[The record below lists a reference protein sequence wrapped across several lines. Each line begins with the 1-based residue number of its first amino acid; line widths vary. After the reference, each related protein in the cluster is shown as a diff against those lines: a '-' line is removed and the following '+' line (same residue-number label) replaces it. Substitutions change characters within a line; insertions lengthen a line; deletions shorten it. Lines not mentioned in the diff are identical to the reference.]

1 MMRRTLLALSLA
13 LLPLAAPAQEAGPA
27 PPTSPPPAAAW
38 KEFQA
43 KQGRFSV
50 LLPGTPAYEVQ
61 TRDFPA
67 VGATQVHTY
76 VLRQE
81 PYVFLVVYAD
91 LPPQLLRTGP
101 LAVADDMQNG
111 FLESLDARLVSEKD
125 IKISGKPGKE
135 FRADVPKLPGI
146 ALSRAAAVGGRVYQI
161 AVVAP
166 REQSPV
172 PELRK
177 FLDSF
182 KLLAPPKPAVKKRK

>member
-1 MMRRTLLALSLA
+1 MKRRTLLALSLA
-13 LLPLAAPAQEAGPA
+13 LLPLAAPAQEPEPA
-27 PPTSPPPAAAW
+27 PPTSPPPAATW

-50 LLPGTPAYEVQ
+50 LLPGTPVYEVQ

-91 LPPQLLRTGP
+91 LPPELLRTGP
-101 LAVADDMQNG
+101 LAVADDMQNA
-111 FLESLDARLVSEKD
+111 FLETLDARLVSEKD
-125 IKISGKPGKE
+125 IKISGRAGKE
-135 FRADVPKLPGI
+135 FRADVPKLPGV

-166 REQSPV
+166 REQSRA

-182 KLLAPPKPAVKKRK
+182 KLLAPAKPKPKKRK